1 MRKIKLFSLLHLLLM
16 LYSSGGIFSKLAGA
30 EPFLS
35 WGFCIFYG
43 IVIVLLGIYAIGWQ
57 QIIKRMPLTTAF
69 ANKAVTIV
77 WGLVWG
83 IVFYQ
88 EALTPGKLIG
98 CLLVMSGV
106 VLFAKS
112 DKEADYG
119 K

>member
-35 WGFCIFYG
+35 WGFCLFYG

-88 EALTPGKLIG
+88 ETLTPGKLIG